1 MTTLEL
7 LDGIRTRWLLR
18 RTHTLDLDWYYAAS
32 GWMARIID
40 WAPRPEQVIAD
51 SGGYHADLDD
61 ALSALLHS
69 PRPGAAVLVDTRTS

>member
-7 LDGIRTRWLLR
+7 LDEIRKRWLLR
-18 RTHTLDLDWYYAAS
+18 RTHTLDLNWYYAAS

-51 SGGYHADLDD
+51 SGGYHAELDD
-61 ALSALLHS
+61 ALASLLRS
-69 PRPGAAVLVDTRTS
+69 PQPATGVLVDTQAS